1 MAEAANL
8 SVSITGDASGL
19 INALATAQNALATLN
34 SSAGKIMSEFDGK
47 NAKINITA
55 VDNTASGVSSAR
67 ASINS
72 LKDRTVNV
80 TVKYNVQGMP
90 KLADGT
96 QYAKSGLAVV
106 NDERGVS
113 DPRELIEHN
122 GRLMMFSGRDV
133 VVPLSQGDK
142 VYTADETK
150 AIMNGMG
157 IPHYASGKN
166 NEMFEIKKA
175 DLNHYKK
182 TNDVSPTEE
191 LRLWNELMEQF
202 GYDSE
207 VVKEIQEEIFASQ
220 KKIWK
225 EEKKAHEKALELL
238 SIFDMTDLA
247 DHKAGSLP
255 YGAQRRLEI
264 VRALATDPSL
274 LLLDE
279 PAAGMN
285 PSETAELM
293 ENIRKIR
300 DEFQIAVMLIEHD
313 MNLVMG
319 ICETIAVLNYGK
331 IIAKGTPAE
340 IQANPQVIE
349 AYLGKKKEE
358 E

>member
-207 VVKEIQEEIFASQ
+207 VG
-220 KKIWK
+220 KKFK
-225 EEKKAHEKALELL
+225 
-238 SIFDMTDLA
+238 
-247 DHKAGSLP
+247 
-255 YGAQRRLEI
+255 RRFS
-264 VRALATDPSL
+264 RRR
-274 LLLDE
+274 
-279 PAAGMN
+279 
-285 PSETAELM
+285 
-293 ENIRKIR
+293 RK
-300 DEFQIAVMLIEHD
+300 F
-313 MNLVMG
+313 
-319 ICETIAVLNYGK
+319 
-331 IIAKGTPAE
+331 
-340 IQANPQVIE
+340 
-349 AYLGKKKEE
+349 GKKKKRRVKPHFQTTKNIPTLGLNIRCK
-358 E
+358 

>member
-67 ASINS
+67 ANINS

-122 GRLMMFSGRDV
+122 GRLMMFGGRDV
-133 VVPLSQGDK
+133 LVPLSQGDK
-142 VYTADETK
+142 VYTADQTK

-182 TNDVSPTEE
+182 QTMY
-191 LRLWNELMEQF
+191 LR
-202 GYDSE
+202 
-207 VVKEIQEEIFASQ
+207 
-220 KKIWK
+220 
-225 EEKKAHEKALELL
+225 
-238 SIFDMTDLA
+238 
-247 DHKAGSLP
+247 
-255 YGAQRRLEI
+255 QR
-264 VRALATDPSL
+264 
-274 LLLDE
+274 
-279 PAAGMN
+279 N
-285 PSETAELM
+285 
-293 ENIRKIR
+293 
-300 DEFQIAVMLIEHD
+300 
-313 MNLVMG
+313 
-319 ICETIAVLNYGK
+319 
-331 IIAKGTPAE
+331 
-340 IQANPQVIE
+340 
-349 AYLGKKKEE
+349 
-358 E
+358 

>member
-122 GRLMMFSGRDV
+122 GRLMMFSERDV

-202 GYDSE
+202 SYDSE

>member
-166 NEMFEIKKA
+166 NEMFEIKNALAQTIDGYSHGMKQKLA
-175 DLNHYKK
+175 IVSALIHNPKLIIMDEPFVGLDPKSSHLLK
-182 TNDVSPTEE
+182 TLMREMCDNGGAIFFSTHVLEVAEKLCDKVAIIKSGKLIKSGTMDEVKGDDSLEDVFLE
-191 LRLWNELMEQF
+191 L
-202 GYDSE
+202 
-207 VVKEIQEEIFASQ
+207 
-220 KKIWK
+220 
-225 EEKKAHEKALELL
+225 EEKDA
-238 SIFDMTDLA
+238 
-247 DHKAGSLP
+247 
-255 YGAQRRLEI
+255 
-264 VRALATDPSL
+264 
-274 LLLDE
+274 
-279 PAAGMN
+279 
-285 PSETAELM
+285 
-293 ENIRKIR
+293 
-300 DEFQIAVMLIEHD
+300 
-313 MNLVMG
+313 
-319 ICETIAVLNYGK
+319 
-331 IIAKGTPAE
+331 
-340 IQANPQVIE
+340 
-349 AYLGKKKEE
+349 
-358 E
+358 